1 MVCPSQV
8 APEMPRR
15 AVREGVSGVVRAQ
28 IKIVNGAV
36 AEVSILSGPRV
47 FHEEVTKA
55 IRQYKCLAGNDEIVA
70 TQEFV
75 FKLD

>member
-1 MVCPSQV
+1 MICPSQV
-8 APEMPRR
+8 APDMPRR

-28 IKIVNGAV
+28 IKIVNGTV
-36 AEVSILSGPRV
+36 AEVTILSGPKV
-47 FHEEVTKA
+47 FHDEVTKA
-55 IRQYKCLAGNDEIVA
+55 IRQYKCLTGNDEVVA

>member
-1 MVCPSQV
+1 
-8 APEMPRR
+8 MPRR

-36 AEVSILSGPRV
+36 ADVIILSGPKV
-47 FHEEVTKA
+47 FHDEVTKA
-55 IRQYKCLAGNDEIVA
+55 IRQYKCMAGNDEVVA

>member
-15 AVREGVSGVVRAQ
+15 ALREGVSGVVRAQ

-36 AEVSILSGPRV
+36 ADVTILAGPKVFHDEVS
-47 FHEEVTKA
+47 KA
-55 IRQYKCLAGNDEIVA
+55 IRQYKCLAGNDEIVV

>member
-1 MVCPSQV
+1 MICPSQV
-8 APEMPRR
+8 APDMPRR

-28 IKIVNGAV
+28 IKIVNGTV
-36 AEVSILSGPRV
+36 AEVTILSGSRV
-47 FHEEVTKA
+47 FHDEVTKA
-55 IRQYKCLAGNDEIVA
+55 IRQYKCLTGNDEVVA

>member
-1 MVCPSQV
+1 
-8 APEMPRR
+8 MPRR

-28 IKIVNGAV
+28 IKISGGAV
-36 AEVSILSGPRV
+36 ADVTILSGPRV
-47 FHEEVTKA
+47 FHDEVAKA
-55 IRQYKCLAGNDEIVA
+55 IRQYKCLAGNEDVVV